1 MRRKFSKNKS
11 IVLIF
16 SLALLLY
23 GCNNNKDD
31 TVSNQK
37 ADLVVYTSH
46 RKEIYEPIIK
56 EFEERTG
63 IWVHIET
70 GGTNQLLEAILE
82 DGEDTEADI
91 IFGGGLELLETYKEH
106 FLPYKSIEVDS
117 IEPAFCATNYEWSPF
132 SALPLVIV
140 YNNKLVDKNN
150 IPKSWEDLCDE
161 YFKGRIAYVSPE
173 ISGSCYTAFAAIW
186 HIDKNGDKNMLERFV
201 KNLDGNILKN
211 SEDICT
217 GVADGEYFVGV
228 TIEPNALNF
237 VNSGENIEFVYPIDG
252 TVSIP
257 DGIAI
262 IKNNNGAE
270 NNAKHFI
277 DFVLSKDVQYYMTN
291 ELNRRSVRMDIVGDN
306 SLLPLKEMKLIDYS
320 FIRIAE
326 NNNMLIELWRELF
339 EEKIY

>member
-1 MRRKFSKNKS
+1 MRIEFIKNKS

-23 GCNNNKDD
+23 GCKNNKDD
-31 TVSNQK
+31 AISNQK

-70 GGTNQLLEAILE
+70 GGTNQLLESISK
-82 DGEDTEADI
+82 DGEYTEADI
-91 IFGGGLELLETYKEH
+91 IFGGGVELLETYKEY
-106 FLPYKSIEVDS
+106 FLPHKSIEVDS

-140 YNNKLVDKNN
+140 YNNKLVDKES
-150 IPKSWEDLCDE
+150 IPKSWEDLCDKR
-161 YFKGRIAYVSPE
+161 FKGRIAYVSPE
-173 ISGSCYTAFAAIW
+173 ISGSCYTAFATMW
-186 HIDKNGDKNMLERFV
+186 HIDKNRNKNILGRFV
-201 KNLDGNILKN
+201 ENLDGNILKN

-217 GVADGEYFVGV
+217 RVADGEYFVGV
-228 TIEPNALNF
+228 TVETNALNY
-237 VNSGENIEFVYPIDG
+237 VNSGENIEFVYPSDG

-270 NNAKHFI
+270 SNARHFI
-277 DFVLSKDVQYYMTN
+277 DFVLSKDVQHYMTN
-291 ELNRRSVRMDIVGDN
+291 ELNRRSVRMDIISDN
-306 SLLPLKEMKLIDYS
+306 SLLPLKEMELIDYS